1 MTSYAERGDAP
12 PASAKSAVIADAADL
27 LQGKHRRARG
37 QFLIEG
43 PQGVSEALNAHTNGK
58 YARVSRVF
66 IAVQAAS
73 DFAGI
78 AAAASAADIPITWCD
93 ERGLG
98 RLATARTPAGVV
110 AMCTQ
115 SPSTLTSLSKHPQL
129 LVYLY
134 EAADPGNVGTII
146 RTADAAGA
154 DGVLL
159 SPGSVDPF
167 NDKCL
172 RSTTGSIFHL
182 PVVSS
187 VTIEQAAQF
196 AHDRGLRILAA
207 TAEGLPLTDSQIS
220 AIIDEPVM
228 WIFGSEAHG
237 IPSEAAAIADLSVAI
252 PHYGAAESL
261 NLATAAG
268 ICMYA
273 SAMAQRS
280 RA

>member
-1 MTSYAERGDAP
+1 MCVQP
-12 PASAKSAVIADAADL
+12 PY
-27 LQGKHRRARG
+27 
-37 QFLIEG
+37 
-43 PQGVSEALNAHTNGK
+43 T
-58 YARVSRVF
+58 
-66 IAVQAAS
+66 
-73 DFAGI
+73 
-78 AAAASAADIPITWCD
+78 
-93 ERGLG
+93 
-98 RLATARTPAGVV
+98 LA
-110 AMCTQ
+110 
-115 SPSTLTSLSKHPQL
+115 SLSTQPTL
-129 LVYLY
+129 LAYLC

-187 VTIEQAAQF
+187 VTIEQAAQL
-196 AHDRGLRILAA
+196 AHDRGMRILAA
-207 TAEGLPLTDSQIS
+207 TADGLPLTDSQIS
-220 AIIDEPVM
+220 ATLAEPVM

-237 IPSEAAAIADLSVAI
+237 IPGEASALADLAVAI